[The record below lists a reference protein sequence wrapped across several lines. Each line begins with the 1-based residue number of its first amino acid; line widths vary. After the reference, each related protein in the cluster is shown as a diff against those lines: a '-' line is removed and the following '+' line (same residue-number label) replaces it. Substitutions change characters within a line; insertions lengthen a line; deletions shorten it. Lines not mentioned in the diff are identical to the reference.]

1 MNSGNPDPSSD
12 LLMVLET
19 KRNSPTRA
27 CDIVSGASR
36 WMKAQL
42 KGAGVAY
49 QYGACDR
56 ETHASFSSFSI
67 FRETPEQKLLFR
79 LKIAEI
85 GGEPYAFIEAHPVGK
100 PAEILFPFF
109 GEIGGEEGKSR
120 ILNYLADFLLSTE
133 KSEE

>member
-12 LLMVLET
+12 LRMVIET
-19 KRNSPTRA
+19 KRNSPARA
-27 CDIVSGASR
+27 CDIVSEASR
-36 WMKAQL
+36 WMKSQL
-42 KGAGVAY
+42 KGAGVGH

-56 ETHASFSSFSI
+56 ETHASFSSFTI
-67 FRETPEQKLLFR
+67 FRETAEQKLLFR

-85 GGEPYAFIEAHPVGK
+85 GGDPYAFIEAHPVGK
-100 PAEILFPFF
+100 PTEILFPFF
-109 GEIGGEEGKSR
+109 GEIGSDEGKIR